1 MVVVLEPQTEE
12 FTDRYYLHNTTMGD
26 DIHFNTCDPSNYSAI
41 LELSKLCVEN
51 ARKKEMYDCFSKEI
65 SDTLS
70 NFAGI
75 WCVINAFLGFTGN
88 LLTLLAI
95 PYACWKKR

>member
-1 MVVVLEPQTEE
+1 MEDTVQCH
-12 FTDRYYLHNTTMGD
+12 R
-26 DIHFNTCDPSNYSAI
+26 CDPSNHSAI
-41 LELSKLCVEN
+41 IELSKLCVEN
-51 ARKKEMYDCFSKEI
+51 ARNNEIYDCFSKEI

-70 NFAGI
+70 SFAGI